1 MQYFNFFLIFTIFG
15 HVCCQEK
22 IIFSYLQA
30 DSYGPSNWGKFSAIC
45 SKGLLQS
52 PINLQERQL
61 ARMVTKVPLMI
72 EGYSREPESIVAS
85 NSDNSISFVM
95 NYADKKP
102 SRLSGG
108 PLIGLYILENIH
120 FHL

>member
-1 MQYFNFFLIFTIFG
+1 MQLFYFFFIFTIIG
-15 HVCCQEK
+15 HVYCQEK
-22 IIFSYLQA
+22 IIFSYLPT
-30 DSYGPSNWGKFSAIC
+30 DSYGPSNWGKISAIC
-45 SKGLLQS
+45 GKGLLQS

-61 ARMVTKVPLMI
+61 ARVVTKIPLMI
-72 EGYSREPESIVAS
+72 EGYSREPQSIVAS
-85 NSDNSISFVM
+85 NGLNSISFVM

-108 PLIGLYILENIH
+108 PLVGSYILENIH